1 MPEIHVNVAVLTA
14 PLILNV
20 VIGDRLLQGRA
31 RFQAEI
37 RRLRRKIMARMP
49 GAGKVV
55 GVVELASDAEDS
67 RVIEQDMKRLLAVA
81 RVGHEF
87 RYQVHTVEL
96 PLFDDDLDPLLRREP
111 RDVLEVNSDGVARS
125 LR

>member
-1 MPEIHVNVAVLTA
+1 MPEIHIEIAVLTA
-14 PLILNV
+14 PLILDV

-49 GAGKVV
+49 VAGEVV
-55 GVVELASDAEDS
+55 GVVELAGDAEDS
-67 RVIEQDMKRLLAVA
+67 RVIEQDMKRFLAVA
-81 RVGHEF
+81 RVKHEL

-96 PLFDDDLDPLLRREP
+96 PLFDDDLDSLLRREP
-111 RDVLEVNSDGVARS
+111 RNVLEINSN
-125 LR
+125 